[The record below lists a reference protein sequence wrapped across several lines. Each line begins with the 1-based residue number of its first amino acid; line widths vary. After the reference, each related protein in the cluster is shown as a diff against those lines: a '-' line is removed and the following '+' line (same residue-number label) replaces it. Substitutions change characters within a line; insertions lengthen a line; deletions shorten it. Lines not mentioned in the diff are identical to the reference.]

1 MCDIKTDDFCENLWY
16 TFQFEEYMNKGIV
29 LIAIHLQVKC
39 TYVLDE
45 TPSDVG
51 LKVVY

>member
-1 MCDIKTDDFCENLWY
+1 MCDIKTDDACKYLLY

-29 LIAIHLQVKC
+29 LIAIHLQVKR